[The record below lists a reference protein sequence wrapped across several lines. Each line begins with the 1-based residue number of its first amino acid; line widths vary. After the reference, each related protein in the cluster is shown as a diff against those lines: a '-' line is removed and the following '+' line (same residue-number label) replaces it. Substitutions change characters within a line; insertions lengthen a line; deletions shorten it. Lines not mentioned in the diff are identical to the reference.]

1 MKLSEHLDLSEVTR
15 SDMAKRSGI
24 SNEPT
29 AEHLENFKKL
39 AEHIFEPI
47 RNHFGK
53 PIFISS
59 GYRSEALNKAIGGSL
74 TSQHCKGEA
83 IDIDMDGTT
92 GGVTNVMVFNYIKDN
107 LPYDQ
112 LILEFEQN
120 RAPQWIHVSYSS
132 KGTQRKQI
140 LIAVKLPNGG
150 TQYIPYT
157 EADYKRIYG

>member
-47 RNHFGK
+47 RKHFGK
-53 PIFISS
+53 PIIISS

-92 GGVTNVMVFNYIKDN
+92 GGVTNAMVFNYIKDN
-107 LPYDQ
+107 LPFDQ
-112 LILEFEQN
+112 LIWEFGN
-120 RAPQWIHVSYSS
+120 ASAPDWVHVSYSS
-132 KGTQRKQI
+132 KGTQRKQV
-140 LIAVKLPNGG
+140 LRATRNASGG
-150 TQYIPYT
+150 TEYKPY
-157 EADYKRIYG
+157 